1 MSKTSRDKDKKI
13 AAFYSKMTIE
23 EAKQLGMVVRS
34 KSIYNASTGYR
45 FMFTN
50 AKRYHTCTQRS
61 VREELEHFILDRG
74 ADMYIPSG
82 LKELHNAMLKKI
94 PYAKAFASFD
104 ESIVC
109 DKIILDRQYEA
120 LFPGEWKAYVELLL
134 IKYLDTAVCNLLR
147 KKNSSISVS
156 VNDYDD
162 QLMSPS
168 DIKFFAVAEE
178 ATITS
183 TNLQETLSIYK
194 KICER
199 SFKIALGL
207 LKTSRE
213 DLLSSLMLDQ
223 LHAEEDYAED
233 YIDFTKHIA
242 AVIEPKYLTLLLVDN
257 NPSTRAFA
265 KMYLDSIRK

>member
-1 MSKTSRDKDKKI
+1 MSKASNDKDKKI

-34 KSIYNASTGYR
+34 KSVYNASTGYR

-50 AKRYHTCTQRS
+50 TKRLHVCTQRY
-61 VREELEHFILDRG
+61 VREQLEYFILDRG
-74 ADMYIPSG
+74 AGMYIPSG
-82 LKELHNAMLKKI
+82 LRELHNLMLKKV
-94 PYAKAFASFD
+94 PYARAFAAFD
-104 ESIVC
+104 ESTVC
-109 DKIILDRQYEA
+109 DQIILDRQYEA

-134 IKYLDTAVCNLLR
+134 TKYLDAAVYNLL
-147 KKNSSISVS
+147 KKKSSCISVS
-156 VNDYDD
+156 VNDYND

-168 DIKFFAVAEE
+168 DIKFFAAAEE
-178 ATITS
+178 ATS
-183 TNLQETLSIYK
+183 NNLKETLLAYK
-194 KICER
+194 NVCER

-223 LHAEEDYAED
+223 PYAEEDYAED

-265 KMYLDSIRK
+265 KMYLDSIKR